1 MKKFQD
7 KPDTAIFT
15 TKSVFNRQE
24 DISYVF
30 HHKED
35 GAWEFI
41 GNSSYTENE
50 YIILSLREIIELD
63 ITILEIADLPLGYEA
78 FRTHKN
84 LPWLVS
90 QSSPD

>member
-1 MKKFQD
+1 MEKFQD
-7 KPDTAIFT
+7 KPDMAVFT
-15 TKSVFNRQE
+15 TKSVYNKEE

-30 HHKED
+30 HHEED

-41 GNSSYTENE
+41 GNSIYTEMD

-78 FRTHKN
+78 YREKKN

-90 QSSPD
+90 QSSND